1 MGVLGGDWGVWGGG
15 YTMMGR
21 QEAGQQ
27 GIVLQVGGG
36 LEVLGGAW
44 RVWGGPEGDL
54 EGGLGVLGGALG
66 VWGGV

>member
-1 MGVLGGDWGVWGGG
+1 MEGIKGGLRGVWRRAWGGW
-15 YTMMGR
+15 
-21 QEAGQQ
+21 
-27 GIVLQVGGG
+27 GG

-54 EGGLGVLGGALG
+54 EGALGVLGGALG